1 VRLVRLSELSA
12 ETRARVLHHS
22 EELLFH
28 VRGERAPGLR
38 EEFAVMIASPVRFH
52 ASALDSENILGHLDP
67 NELRVIHERFAKLL
81 SLDLFN
87 LIREEITRLSR
98 LQHERET
105 PSGDS

>member
-1 VRLVRLSELSA
+1 
-12 ETRARVLHHS
+12 VLDHS
-22 EELLFH
+22 DELLFH